1 MNPRALVAWNV
12 RRVRVERGI
21 PQEQLVY
28 DAGIDRS
35 YMGRLERTKE
45 NPTIDLL
52 DRIAAILGIHL
63 SELFAEPAKGAM
75 PPKPMPRGR
84 KPARPCRS
92 RT

>member
-1 MNPRALVAWNV
+1 MNARALVAWNV
-12 RRVRVERGI
+12 RRIRVERGI
-21 PQEQLVY
+21 PQEQLAY

-35 YMGRLERTKE
+35 YMGRIEQKKE

-52 DRIAAILGIHL
+52 GRIAVTLGIHL

-75 PPKPMPRGR
+75 PAKPLPRGR
-84 KPARPCRS
+84 KPARPYRN